1 MSTRNRTRGTR
12 ERDTGFDDEPPA
24 APVVDLSGEDDVAQE
39 VMDIIEGLG
48 GDEVAP
54 RVQIEKQNTKTEQWE
69 FLPSMGREFSIDAL
83 GNEYGGGR
91 YRVRVYHGKKYVW
104 GKTFGIADV
113 VRPRARENPAA
124 PPSAPVATG
133 DPTLAA
139 ILNKLIDKIE
149 TLQKPTTD
157 PMKDGLA
164 IAKQLVEFSAT
175 LGGARSGG
183 GIDDDLARAEK
194 LANLAKTLGG
204 GGGGGDDSDTDTV
217 KVLKAAKEI
226 GLPVIETLK
235 EAISL
240 KREELAR
247 SAPRAAVTA
256 PAAAAAPAAPAKA
269 PDTTADLGVQP
280 VWIQELSRFLPQAI
294 ADAEAGAPAIS
305 FAAFMLDRVTDD
317 TYDHIADFAE
327 KPDAAESLIKLVP
340 ALAPHRAW
348 VDDLVK
354 SIVRIAQEAEN
365 AGPQN

>member
-1 MSTRNRTRGTR
+1 MSARNRTRGTR
-12 ERDTGFDDEPPA
+12 ERDAGFDDEPPA
-24 APVVDLSGEDDVAQE
+24 PPVVDLSGEDDVAQE

-54 RVQIEKQNTKTEQWE
+54 RVQIEKQNPKTEQWE

-113 VRPRARENPAA
+113 VRPRVRDNP
-124 PPSAPVATG
+124 PTTPTTPVTTG
-133 DPTLAA
+133 DPTLTA

-164 IAKQLVEFSAT
+164 IAKQLVEFSAA
-175 LGGARSGG
+175 LGGGRAGG

-204 GGGGGDDSDTDTV
+204 GGGGHDDDDSDTV

-226 GLPVIETLK
+226 GLPVIDTLK

-247 SAPRAAVTA
+247 SRPTASA
-256 PAAAAAPAAPAKA
+256 PAAAAAPAAPAT
-269 PDTTADLGVQP
+269 PETTADLGVQP

-294 ADAEAGAPAIS
+294 ADAQSGAPAIS
-305 FAAFMLDRVTDD
+305 FAAFMLDRMTDD
-317 TYDHIADFAE
+317 TYDHVVDFAE
-327 KPDAAESLIKLVP
+327 KPDAAESLVKLVP

-348 VDDLVK
+348 VDDLLA
-354 SIVRIAQEAEN
+354 SVRQIAKEAED
-365 AGPQN
+365 AAPQN